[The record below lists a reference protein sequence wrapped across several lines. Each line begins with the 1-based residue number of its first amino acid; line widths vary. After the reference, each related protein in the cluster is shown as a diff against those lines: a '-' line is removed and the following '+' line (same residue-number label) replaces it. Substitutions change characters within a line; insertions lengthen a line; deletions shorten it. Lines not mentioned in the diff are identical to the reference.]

1 MTKIELT
8 EFEKE
13 AKELW
18 GMALYKDP
26 KGKWRYSDYPVSK
39 DDEPRFTRYWVQ
51 IRKNKELHQPS
62 LDNGK
67 EVLITVE
74 FIKQYW
80 SADAIERKKHR
91 ERNGSPSIPVG
102 IAVFFNQ
109 KRYNNYLIQNETEQ
123 KKEGKKCK
131 CGQPVQGPGFKD
143 CQTCLN
149 YKDGKLKHYLGKRMN
164 MYGELVDCYSQSP
177 VKEMRSYFLL
187 QDLNYEYF
195 KSLKGIEA
203 AKIILKLPLI
213 IGNMHNSHVKAYKL
227 HRLNP

>member
-131 CGQPVQGPGFKD
+131 CGQPVHGPSYSKCTD
-143 CQTCLN
+143 CLPYDDN
-149 YKDGKLKHYLGKRMN
+149 GKL
-164 MYGELVDCYSQSP
+164 
-177 VKEMRSYFLL
+177 
-187 QDLNYEYF
+187 
-195 KSLKGIEA
+195 
-203 AKIILKLPLI
+203 
-213 IGNMHNSHVKAYKL
+213 IGNLADKL
-227 HRLNP
+227 REYYRRHPEIQSMTPAQHREMMLKFLGG